1 LVSGRYNGVPFNLQ
15 AAMLRS
21 DSRVIA
27 ILLTAL
33 VAFGPLSTDL
43 YLPSLPTL
51 VRVFGTDIATVQ
63 LTLSV
68 FLVGFAVSQLAYGP
82 LSDRFG
88 RRPVLIGGVTVF
100 VLASAACMLAQ
111 SIEQLITARFLQAL
125 GSCCGPVLGRAVVRD
140 VYGRERAATVLAY
153 MAMAMAVA
161 PAVGPLLGGFLTS
174 LFGWRANFLFLVGFG
189 VLILAAVWFLLDET
203 NRHRDELALHPRRLA
218 GNYALLLRSRTWL
231 GFTVCIAATYSAMFA
246 FISGSSFV
254 LIGHFGL
261 SPELFGLSFGT
272 IVLGYM
278 VGSFTAGRL
287 SHRLGIDRM
296 VRLGS
301 TLAGGGRAGRGRP
314 GAWPHRPYRR
324 HPGADVQLH
333 DRGRPDDAQCAG
345 GSAWAVRHDGGRRV
359 RPDGLF
365 SDGAG
370 GGRRHRGR
378 PAGGWHAISH
388 DGDDLPRGIGRRGR
402 LLAADLP
409 ASLTFAW
416 LRQSRRWQSTGAF
429 G

>member
-27 ILLTAL
+27 VLLTAL

-301 TLAGGGRAGRGRP
+301 TLAGVAGLVGAALALGRIDHTAAILAPMFSFMIGAGLMMP
-314 GAWPHRPYRR
+314 NAQAGALGPFATMAGAASALMGFFQMGLAAVAGIVVARLEDGTQFPMMAMICLAALVAAAGYWLLIYRR
-324 HPGADVQLH
+324 P
-333 DRGRPDDAQCAG
+333 
-345 GSAWAVRHDGGRRV
+345 
-359 RPDGLF
+359 
-365 SDGAG
+365 
-370 GGRRHRGR
+370 
-378 PAGGWHAISH
+378 
-388 DGDDLPRGIGRRGR
+388 
-402 LLAADLP
+402 
-409 ASLTFAW
+409 
-416 LRQSRRWQSTGAF
+416 
-429 G
+429 

>member
-1 LVSGRYNGVPFNLQ
+1 LVPGRYNGVLFNLQ
-15 AAMLRS
+15 AAMPRS

-27 ILLTAL
+27 VLLTAL

-111 SIEQLITARFLQAL
+111 SIEQLIAARFLQAL

-153 MAMAMAVA
+153 MPMAMAVA
-161 PAVGPLLGGFLTS
+161 PAIGPLFGGFLTS

-301 TLAGGGRAGRGRP
+301 TLAGAAGLIGAALALGRIDHTAAILAPMFSFMVGAGLMMP
-314 GAWPHRPYRR
+314 NAQAGALGPFATMAGAASALMGFFQMGLAAVAGIVVAQLEDGTQFPMMAMICLAALVAGAGYWLLIYRR
-324 HPGADVQLH
+324 P
-333 DRGRPDDAQCAG
+333 
-345 GSAWAVRHDGGRRV
+345 
-359 RPDGLF
+359 
-365 SDGAG
+365 
-370 GGRRHRGR
+370 
-378 PAGGWHAISH
+378 
-388 DGDDLPRGIGRRGR
+388 
-402 LLAADLP
+402 
-409 ASLTFAW
+409 
-416 LRQSRRWQSTGAF
+416 
-429 G
+429 

>member
-1 LVSGRYNGVPFNLQ
+1 MP
-15 AAMLRS
+15 RS

-27 ILLTAL
+27 VLLTAL

-88 RRPVLIGGVTVF
+88 RRPVLIGGIAVF
-100 VLASAACMLAQ
+100 VLASAACTLAQ
-111 SIEQLITARFLQAL
+111 SIEQLIAARFLQAL

-161 PAVGPLLGGFLTS
+161 PAVGPLFGGFMTS
-174 LFGWRANFLFLVGFG
+174 LFGWRANFLFLTGFG
-189 VLILAAVWFLLDET
+189 VLILAAVWFLLGET
-203 NRHRDELALHPRRLA
+203 NRHRDASALHPRRLV

-231 GFTVCIAATYSAMFA
+231 GFTLCIAATYSAMFA

-254 LIGHFGL
+254 LIGRFGL
-261 SPELFGLSFGT
+261 SPELFGLSFGV

-278 VGSFTAGRL
+278 VGSFIAGRL
-287 SHRLGIDRM
+287 SYRLGIDRM
-296 VRLGS
+296 MRLGS
-301 TLAGGGRAGRGRP
+301 TLAGAGGLIGAVLALARIDHTAAILAPMFAFMIGAGLMMP
-314 GAWPHRPYRR
+314 NAQAGALGPFATMAGTASALMGFFQMGLAAVAGILVARLDDGTQFPMMAMICIAALAAAAAYWLLIYR
-324 HPGADVQLH
+324 HP
-333 DRGRPDDAQCAG
+333 
-345 GSAWAVRHDGGRRV
+345 
-359 RPDGLF
+359 
-365 SDGAG
+365 
-370 GGRRHRGR
+370 
-378 PAGGWHAISH
+378 
-388 DGDDLPRGIGRRGR
+388 
-402 LLAADLP
+402 
-409 ASLTFAW
+409 
-416 LRQSRRWQSTGAF
+416 
-429 G
+429 